1 MQILQKDV
9 ENKKGLLDKQQTDYQ
24 KEINALR
31 DKLQSFSVERTQ
43 FSKRISEL
51 QSTLDRN
58 RTELTST
65 RSELE
70 QHRARALKTLQEKEK
85 LIVELRG
92 NANAGSDEATA
103 MELNQ
108 LRYYLFMYYIFYFAI
123 Y

>member
-1 MQILQKDV
+1 MQILQRDV
-9 ENKKGLLDKQQTDYQ
+9 ENKKELLDKQETDYQ

-31 DKLQSFSVERTQ
+31 DKLQSYNVERIQ

-58 RTELTST
+58 RTELNST

-70 QHRARALKTLQEKEK
+70 QHKARALKTLQEKEK
-85 LIVELRG
+85 LIMELRG
-92 NANAGSDEATA
+92 NANAGLDEATA

-108 LRYYLFMYYIFYFAI
+108 LRYYLHTLFVLQSTF
-123 Y
+123 